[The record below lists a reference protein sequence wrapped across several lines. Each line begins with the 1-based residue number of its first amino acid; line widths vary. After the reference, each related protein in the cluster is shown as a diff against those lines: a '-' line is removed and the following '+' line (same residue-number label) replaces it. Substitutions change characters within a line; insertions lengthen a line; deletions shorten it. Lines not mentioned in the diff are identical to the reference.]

1 MAVKR
6 SNNKYLRSRVG
17 EPRLGRMLLIS
28 LGLHLGTLLLIYIGP
43 YQQPSRKEI
52 RPVYHVDLVNLPVAN
67 PQAGRPDAQP
77 QPPKPA
83 PKVAETPPAPPLPPP
98 PEAVRLPEPVKPPPP
113 KPAPPPVAKAEPKP
127 IAPAK
132 PVPVPVKPE
141 PKVSAREEAAA
152 QARID
157 QMRTQQERE
166 ALKRRLDELA
176 RGNSR
181 AAAPASEAPLGMPT
195 GRGSEAGVDEKT
207 WLQAFFKEN
216 WRLSEYQVTRRDLQ
230 AVARVIYSA
239 EGELLDYS
247 LAPSGDAVFD
257 DSVKRAILKE
267 KKLPFR
273 PGRRLELTD
282 VIFNL
287 KDLMDK
293 P

>member
-1 MAVKR
+1 MPVNRK
-6 SNNKYLRSRVG
+6 SIKPLRARAS

-28 LGLHLGTLLLIYIGP
+28 LGLHLATLLVVYIGP
-43 YQQPSRKEI
+43 FQTQSRKDM

-67 PQAGRPDAQP
+67 PQAGRPDARP

-83 PKVAETPPAPPLPPP
+83 PKVAEAPPP
-98 PEAVRLPEPVKPPPP
+98 PPPPPKEAVRLPEPAKPTPP

-132 PVPVPVKPE
+132 PVPE
-141 PKVSAREEAAA
+141 PKVTPKDEANLQERLRQL
-152 QARID
+152 QAR
-157 QMRTQQERE
+157 QERE
-166 ALKRRLDELA
+166 DLRKRMDEIA
-176 RGNSR
+176 TRDPR
-181 AAAPASEAPLGMPT
+181 AAAPASDAPLGMPT

-207 WLQAFFKEN
+207 WLQAFFKQN

-230 AVARVIYSA
+230 AVARVVYSP

-247 LAPSGDAVFD
+247 LTPSGDAIFD

-267 KKLPFR
+267 KKLPFA
-273 PGRRLELTD
+273 PGRRLVLTD

-287 KDLMDK
+287 KDLLD
-293 P
+293 